1 MKHSMPWIS
10 VISVL
15 TVLSVTAFIIAIY
28 ILLGVKPTAAT
39 TQSSTTSNSLL
50 LMSQD
55 KIHISLKKSQF

>member
-28 ILLGVKPTAAT
+28 ILLSVKPTTAT